1 MSEGYGRLRTMGGA
15 VRGRVFARVRP
26 ATWSTRVVSSTWRM
40 PAFGTAVGLFLVATA
55 VSVALLAPLLAPVD
69 PWSTIARPLQAP
81 GGAYRFGTDD
91 LGRDLFAGVVHATR
105 TSLMV
110 AVAATSIA
118 STIGVLLGAL
128 AGYYGGFWDDSLMRL
143 TEFFQVMPRFFLA
156 LIAVALFG
164 PSLVTITVVL
174 GLTSWP
180 MTSRLLR
187 AQVLSVRRQEYV
199 YAARALGAGTLF
211 ILWRHILPNSI
222 GPIVVHSS
230 LMIGQFMLT
239 EASLSFLGLGDSRY
253 MSWGYLLRNAQP
265 FLRVAWWMSFF
276 PGIAIALSVLG
287 FNLLGD
293 MIHERYA
300 RRRLAP
306 VSGD

>member
-1 MSEGYGRLRTMGGA
+1 
-15 VRGRVFARVRP
+15 
-26 ATWSTRVVSSTWRM
+26 
-40 PAFGTAVGLFLVATA
+40 
-55 VSVALLAPLLAPVD
+55 
-69 PWSTIARPLQAP
+69 
-81 GGAYRFGTDD
+81 
-91 LGRDLFAGVVHATR
+91 
-105 TSLMV
+105 
-110 AVAATSIA
+110 
-118 STIGVLLGAL
+118 
-128 AGYYGGFWDDSLMRL
+128 
-143 TEFFQVMPRFFLA
+143 
-156 LIAVALFG
+156 
-164 PSLVTITVVL
+164 
-174 GLTSWP
+174 
-180 MTSRLLR
+180 
-187 AQVLSVRRQEYV
+187 VRRQEYV